1 MGLHILIMAHAT
13 VVYKLLIEHQGTS
26 KWVDV
31 EIVLDQKSKS
41 KTKNRSRAATLAREQ
56 YPGCTIN
63 QIVYEA

>member
-1 MGLHILIMAHAT
+1 MAHAT